1 MWAAW
6 GRAAP
11 SCPHADC
18 CSTFSKATGSLR
30 MSRGHCVD
38 PALLVPCPKCPCGAC
53 WLWGLSPRSLETP
66 GRLLLVGMGLIP
78 TEEERPAGR
87 GLGTTGHGGVQRGEV
102 AVSPAGHHPW
112 ALQGPSLCP
121 PQPWAHVCSAG
132 DGDADPGQ
140 RSCEPPHKHLFL
152 VPEAPRGRRAPR
164 KMFGGWGADGHGG
177 GLVVLGVWVRPGA
190 GPSCDNGHDGD
201 QGERMARTR
210 ARGEP
215 SCPWGGRKPK
225 ELCAHPQDAICK
237 SGSVQGCVWPWPL
250 PRLRPTQAPALLPA
264 PSPCGC
270 RCKSHILCAAF
281 STVRSLRIGLELLI
295 LIETR
300 ARAEI

>member
-11 SCPHADC
+11 SCPHAGC

-102 AVSPAGHHPW
+102 AVSPAGHHLW
-112 ALQGPSLCP
+112 ALQGASLCP

-140 RSCEPPHKHLFL
+140 RSYEPPHKHLFL

-164 KMFGGWGADGHGG
+164 KVSGGRGADGHGG

-201 QGERMARTR
+201 QGERVARTW

-215 SCPWGGRKPK
+215 PVLGEGGNQRSSVHTHRMPSANLAPCRAACGRGPCPGFAPHRCLPSSQPRVPAGVGAKAISCAQPFLQLGP
-225 ELCAHPQDAICK
+225 
-237 SGSVQGCVWPWPL
+237 
-250 PRLRPTQAPALLPA
+250 
-264 PSPCGC
+264 
-270 RCKSHILCAAF
+270 
-281 STVRSLRIGLELLI
+281 
-295 LIETR
+295 
-300 ARAEI
+300 

>member
-66 GRLLLVGMGLIP
+66 GRLLLVGMELIP

-87 GLGTTGHGGVQRGEV
+87 GLGTMGHGGVQRGEV

-164 KMFGGWGADGHGG
+164 KVFGGRGVDGHGG
-177 GLVVLGVWVRPGA
+177 DLLCWGSGCDLEQVQAVTMGTTETKVSGWHGPGHGVSLLSLGREETKGALCTPTGCHLQIWLRAGLRVAV
-190 GPSCDNGHDGD
+190 
-201 QGERMARTR
+201 
-210 ARGEP
+210 
-215 SCPWGGRKPK
+215 
-225 ELCAHPQDAICK
+225 
-237 SGSVQGCVWPWPL
+237 
-250 PRLRPTQAPALLPA
+250 APAQALPHTGA
-264 PSPCGC
+264 CPPPSPE
-270 RCKSHILCAAF
+270 
-281 STVRSLRIGLELLI
+281 SLRV
-295 LIETR
+295 
-300 ARAEI
+300 